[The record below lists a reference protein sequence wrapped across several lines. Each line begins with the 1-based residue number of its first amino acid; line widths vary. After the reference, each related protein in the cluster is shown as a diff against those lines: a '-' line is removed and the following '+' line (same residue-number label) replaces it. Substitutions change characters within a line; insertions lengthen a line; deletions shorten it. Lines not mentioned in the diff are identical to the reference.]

1 MANTEKCTGPMN
13 AIFDFAQRAYEHV
26 TNLKEINA
34 MTKQRDNTPQ
44 SSQRSMPE
52 TQASGETGAKSREKP
67 ADLEPRV
74 LKESD
79 TSKFSII
86 RDKKR
91 E

>member
-1 MANTEKCTGPMN
+1 
-13 AIFDFAQRAYEHV
+13 
-26 TNLKEINA
+26 
-34 MTKQRDNTPQ
+34 MTKQRDNTQQ

-52 TQASGETGAKSREKP
+52 TQAGGETSREKP

-86 RDKKR
+86 HDKKR